1 MINLLVLESIT
12 KARKNKWRTNVAKK
26 VFNIAVSLA
35 FILLLLG
42 YIRNT
47 ARSYRYRDLCD
58 QYREQ
63 LNETTE
69 TNRELN
75 DRLGRITEV
84 VGRLSETANANVSDA
99 RGIVE
104 TVERLRTEVQ
114 ELENIC
120 YDNNTIDSYY
130 DWLDS
135 ELGLQ

>member
-1 MINLLVLESIT
+1 M
-12 KARKNKWRTNVAKK
+12 AKK
-26 VFNIAVSLA
+26 IFSIIISLI
-35 FILLLLG
+35 FILLLFG
-42 YIRNT
+42 CIRNT
-47 ARSYRYRDLCD
+47 TRTYRYRDLCN

-69 TNRELN
+69 TNRALN

-84 VGRLSETANANVSDA
+84 VGRLHEATERNLTDA
-99 RGIVE
+99 RDIIE
-104 TVERLRTEVQ
+104 TVELLRVQVQ

>member
-1 MINLLVLESIT
+1 M
-12 KARKNKWRTNVAKK
+12 AKK
-26 VFNIAVSLA
+26 VFNIASLV
-35 FILLLLG
+35 FILLLFG
-42 YIRNT
+42 CIRNT
-47 ARSYRYRDLCD
+47 ARSYRYRNLCD
-58 QYREQ
+58 KYREQ

-69 TNRELN
+69 TNRALN

-84 VGRLSETANANVSDA
+84 VGKLSETANANVSDA
-99 RGIVE
+99 RGIIE

-120 YDNNTIDSYY
+120 YGSDSIDSYY

>member
-1 MINLLVLESIT
+1 M
-12 KARKNKWRTNVAKK
+12 AKK
-26 VFNIAVSLA
+26 IFNVIISIV
-35 FILLLLG
+35 FILLLFCS
-42 YIRNT
+42 IRNT
-47 ARSYRYRDLCD
+47 ARTYRYRNLCN

-63 LNETTE
+63 LSSTAE
-69 TNRELN
+69 TNRALN

-84 VGRLSETANANVSDA
+84 VGRLSETTERNVTDA
-99 RGIVE
+99 RSIVE
-104 TVERLRTEVQ
+104 TVELLRVQVQ